1 MKLFRSIA
9 LSLLAV
15 AGIQAASPCSRV
27 VFLGDSTT
35 NYVMVG
41 RTLDWRTPIPTNIY
55 VYPQGIEKQ
64 SMPSGAMLTWTSKY
78 GSVIAVGYDGGVTE
92 GMNEAGLVVNGLF
105 CKGTIYKEAIGDSN
119 MPVMSLSMFISYFL
133 DNFATVDEVSSWLA
147 DNQFA
152 IFGKTFDGGTVST
165 LHWAMTD
172 KTGMTLLM
180 EYENGNLNLYKSR
193 DLQVLTNDPPMHQM
207 QAIDKYW
214 EGIGG
219 ANMLPGT
226 VKSADRFVRASFF
239 IKHVPDNVGYDDAIG
254 SLASIM
260 GTVSVPYGYEIQGE
274 PNVSSTQW
282 RSISDATGL
291 KYYFKFAD
299 SLSTFW
305 VDLGHLMLTPGAP
318 VLKLDTSKHADFSGC
333 INHLLKKSSGFT
345 PMW

>member
-1 MKLFRSIA
+1 MKLFKLIA
-9 LSLLAV
+9 LSAV
-15 AGIQAASPCSRV
+15 ALIGIQTASPCSRV

-41 RTLDWRTPIPTNIY
+41 RTLDWRTPIPTNLY
-55 VYPQGIEKQ
+55 VYPRGVEKQ
-64 SMPSGAMLTWTSKY
+64 SMPSGPMLTWTSQY
-78 GSVIAVGYDGGVTE
+78 GSVVAVGYDGGVTE

-105 CKGTIYKEAIGDSN
+105 CKGTIYKEAIGNND
-119 MPVMSLSMFISYFL
+119 MPVMSLSMFVSYFL
-133 DNFATVDEVSSWLA
+133 DNFATVGEVSAWLA

-152 IFGKTFDGGTVST
+152 IFGKTFDGGTAST

-172 KTGMTLLM
+172 KSGETLVL
-180 EYENGNLNLYKSR
+180 EYVDGNLNLYKSR
-193 DLQVLTNDPPMHQM
+193 DLQVMTNDPPMPQM

-214 EGIGG
+214 QGVGG
-219 ANMLPGT
+219 VNMLPGT
-226 VKSADRFVRASFF
+226 VRSADRFVRASFF
-239 IKHVPDNVGYDDAIG
+239 IKHVPDNVGYDAALG

-260 GTVSVPYGYEIQGE
+260 GTVSVPYGYEIVGE

-282 RSISDATGL
+282 RSIADSPGG

-305 VDLGHLMLTPGAP
+305 VDLSRMMLNPGAP
-318 VLKLDTSKHADFSGC
+318 ILKLDTSKHTDFSGC
-333 INHLLKKSSGFT
+333 VNHLFKKSAGFT

>member
-1 MKLFRSIA
+1 MKLFKLIA
-9 LSLLAV
+9 LSAV
-15 AGIQAASPCSRV
+15 ALMGIQTASPCSRV

-41 RTLDWRTPIPTNIY
+41 RTLDWRTPIPTNLY
-55 VYPQGIEKQ
+55 VYPRGVEKQ
-64 SMPSGAMLTWTSKY
+64 SMPSGPMLTWTSQY
-78 GSVIAVGYDGGVTE
+78 GSVVAVGYDGGVTE

-105 CKGTIYKEAIGDSN
+105 CKGTIYKEAIGNND
-119 MPVMSLSMFISYFL
+119 MPVMSLSMFVSYFL
-133 DNFATVDEVSSWLA
+133 DNFAAVGEVSAWLA

-152 IFGKTFDGGTVST
+152 IFGKTFDGGTAST

-172 KTGMTLLM
+172 KSGETLVL
-180 EYENGNLNLYKSR
+180 EYVDGNLNLYKSR
-193 DLQVLTNDPPMHQM
+193 DLQVMTNDPPMPQM

-214 EGIGG
+214 QGVGG
-219 ANMLPGT
+219 VNMLPGT
-226 VKSADRFVRASFF
+226 VRSADRFVRASFF
-239 IKHVPDNVGYDDAIG
+239 IKHVPDNVGYDAALG

-260 GTVSVPYGYEIQGE
+260 GTVSVPYGYEIVGE

-282 RSISDATGL
+282 RSIADSPGG

-305 VDLGHLMLTPGAP
+305 VDLSRMMLNPGAP
-318 VLKLDTSKHADFSGC
+318 ILKLDTSKHTDFSGC
-333 INHLLKKSSGFT
+333 VNHLFKKSAGFT

>member
-239 IKHVPDNVGYDDAIG
+239 IKHVPDNVGYDDSIG

>member
-1 MKLFRSIA
+1 MKLFKLIA
-9 LSLLAV
+9 LSAV
-15 AGIQAASPCSRV
+15 ALMGIQTASPCSRV

-41 RTLDWRTPIPTNIY
+41 RTLDWRTPIPTNLY
-55 VYPQGIEKQ
+55 VYPRGVEKQ
-64 SMPSGAMLTWTSKY
+64 SMPSGPMLTWTSQY
-78 GSVIAVGYDGGVTE
+78 GSVVAVGYDGGVTE

-105 CKGTIYKEAIGDSN
+105 CKGTIYKEAIGNND
-119 MPVMSLSMFISYFL
+119 MPVMSLSMFVSYFL
-133 DNFATVDEVSSWLA
+133 DHFATVGEVSAWLA

-152 IFGKTFDGGTVST
+152 IFGKTFDGGTAST

-172 KTGMTLLM
+172 KSGETLVL
-180 EYENGNLNLYKSR
+180 EYVDGNLNLYKSR
-193 DLQVLTNDPPMHQM
+193 DLQVMTNDPPMPQM

-214 EGIGG
+214 QGVGG
-219 ANMLPGT
+219 VNMLPGT
-226 VKSADRFVRASFF
+226 VRSADRFVRASFF
-239 IKHVPDNVGYDDAIG
+239 IKHVPDNVGYDAALG

-260 GTVSVPYGYEIQGE
+260 GTVSVPYGYEIVGE

-282 RSISDATGL
+282 RSIADSPGG

-305 VDLGHLMLTPGAP
+305 VDLSRMMLNPGAP
-318 VLKLDTSKHADFSGC
+318 ILKLDTNKHTDFSGC
-333 INHLLKKSSGFT
+333 VNHLFKKSAGFT

>member
-1 MKLFRSIA
+1 MKLFKLIA
-9 LSLLAV
+9 LSAV
-15 AGIQAASPCSRV
+15 ALMGIQTASPCSRV

-41 RTLDWRTPIPTNIY
+41 RTLDWRTPIPTNLY
-55 VYPQGIEKQ
+55 VYPRGVEKQ
-64 SMPSGAMLTWTSKY
+64 SMPSGPMLTWTSQY
-78 GSVIAVGYDGGVTE
+78 GSVVAVGYDGGVTE

-105 CKGTIYKEAIGDSN
+105 CKGTIYKEAIGNND
-119 MPVMSLSMFISYFL
+119 MPVMSLSMFVSYFL
-133 DNFATVDEVSSWLA
+133 DNFATVGEVSAWLA

-152 IFGKTFDGGTVST
+152 IFGKTFDGGTAST

-172 KTGMTLLM
+172 KSGETLVL
-180 EYENGNLNLYKSR
+180 EYVDGNLNLYKSR
-193 DLQVLTNDPPMHQM
+193 DLQVMTNDPPMPQM

-214 EGIGG
+214 QGVGG
-219 ANMLPGT
+219 VNMLPGT
-226 VKSADRFVRASFF
+226 VRSADRFVRALFF
-239 IKHVPDNVGYDDAIG
+239 IKRVPDNVGYDAALG

-260 GTVSVPYGYEIQGE
+260 GTVSVPYGYEIVGE

-282 RSISDATGL
+282 RSIADSPGG

-305 VDLGHLMLTPGAP
+305 VDLSRMMLNPGAP
-318 VLKLDTSKHADFSGC
+318 ILKLDTSKHTDFSGC
-333 INHLLKKSSGFT
+333 VNHLFKKSAGFT

>member
-1 MKLFRSIA
+1 MKLFKLIA
-9 LSLLAV
+9 LSAV
-15 AGIQAASPCSRV
+15 ALMGIQTASPCSRV

-41 RTLDWRTPIPTNIY
+41 RTLDWRTPIPTNLY
-55 VYPQGIEKQ
+55 VYPRGVEKQ
-64 SMPSGAMLTWTSKY
+64 SMPSGPMLTWTSQY
-78 GSVIAVGYDGGVTE
+78 GSVVAVGYDGGVTE

-105 CKGTIYKEAIGDSN
+105 CKGTIYKEAIGNND
-119 MPVMSLSMFISYFL
+119 MPVMSLSMFVGYFL
-133 DNFATVDEVSSWLA
+133 DNFATVGEVSAWLA

-152 IFGKTFDGGTVST
+152 IFGKTFDGGTAST

-172 KTGMTLLM
+172 KSGETLVL
-180 EYENGNLNLYKSR
+180 EYVDGNLNLYKSR
-193 DLQVLTNDPPMHQM
+193 DLQVMTNDPPMPQM

-214 EGIGG
+214 QGVGG
-219 ANMLPGT
+219 VNMLPGT
-226 VKSADRFVRASFF
+226 VRSADRFVRASFF
-239 IKHVPDNVGYDDAIG
+239 IKHVPDNVGYDAALG

-260 GTVSVPYGYEIQGE
+260 GTVSVPYGYEIVGE

-282 RSISDATGL
+282 RSIADSPGG

-305 VDLGHLMLTPGAP
+305 VDLSRMMLNPGAP
-318 VLKLDTSKHADFSGC
+318 ILKLDTSKHTDFSGC
-333 INHLLKKSSGFT
+333 VNHLFKKSAGFT